1 MTNAEPSSLLHT
13 AEIVHWGALAFMGV
27 VYTTRILWLLKFKK
41 PMDRSP
47 RGGDG
52 KVSPKDAGIH
62 SLGNVAMPW
71 GMESTRNNMGFY
83 MTFVVFHLGVV
94 GGITLAF
101 LSSLAPSLM
110 ATPAVAYTLG
120 GMCAA
125 GFLVALYRVAR
136 RFSSPV
142 LRLVSTPDDYF
153 SLLML
158 TGWMG
163 LGVIAQAHLFGVPQF
178 ADPVYLAIY
187 LFATSFFLVYVP
199 FSKISHYLYYPFT
212 RFWLGKALGHRGS
225 YPYAQRS

>member
-1 MTNAEPSSLLHT
+1 MTNAEPSHLLHT
-13 AEIVHWGALAFMGV
+13 AEIVHWAALGFMGL

-41 PMDRSP
+41 PKDRSP
-47 RGGDG
+47 KGGDPAASA
-52 KVSPKDAGIH
+52 KSAGIH

-71 GMESTRNNMGFY
+71 GMESTRNNIGFY
-83 MTFVVFHLGVV
+83 LTFALFHLGVV
-94 GGITLAF
+94 GGIALAF
-101 LSSLAPSLM
+101 LSSLTPELVT
-110 ATPAVAYTLG
+110 TPAVAYALG

-136 RFSSPV
+136 RFTSPV
-142 LRLVSTPDDYF
+142 LKLVSTPDDYF
-153 SLLML
+153 SLIML

-163 LGVIAQAHLFGVPQF
+163 LGVLAQAHLVGAEQF
-178 ADPVYLAIY
+178 ASQNYLVAF

-225 YPYAQRS
+225 YPYARSS

>member
-1 MTNAEPSSLLHT
+1 MTHAEPSALLHT
-13 AEIVHWGALAFMGV
+13 AEFVHWAALAFMAV
-27 VYTTRILWLLKFKK
+27 VYTTRILWLLRFKK

-47 RGGDG
+47 RGGNG
-52 KVSPKDAGIH
+52 QVSPKDAGIH

-71 GMESTRNNMGFY
+71 GMESTRKNLSFY
-83 MTFVVFHLGVV
+83 LTFVIFHLGVV
-94 GGITLAF
+94 GGISLAF

-110 ATPAVAYTLG
+110 TQPAVAYTLG
-120 GMCAA
+120 GLCAA

-136 RFSSPV
+136 RLTRPV

-153 SLLML
+153 SLFML

-163 LGVIAQAHLFGVPQF
+163 LGALAQAHLFGVPQF
-178 ADPVYLAIY
+178 ANELYLVAF

-212 RFWLGKALGHRGS
+212 RYWLGKALGHRGS
-225 YPYAQRS
+225 YPYARIS